1 MHSNVDKALRE
12 SPQPAWYDAYFVA
25 VVERDRN
32 KALLEID
39 RARHAIEQRSRE
51 LGQLAGNNPR
61 EFQDMVYALTYLGI
75 LQSQIGTESGGILW
89 D

>member
-1 MHSNVDKALRE
+1 MQSKPAK
-12 SPQPAWYDAYFVA
+12 SAPSFQPAWYEAYFIA

-39 RARHAIEQRSRE
+39 QARHAIEQRCLE
-51 LGQLAGNNPR
+51 LRQLPASSPR
-61 EFQDMVYALTYLGI
+61 EYQDLAHALTYLGI
-75 LQSQIGTESGGILW
+75 LLSHIGSETGRVLW

>member
-1 MHSNVDKALRE
+1 MQS
-12 SPQPAWYDAYFVA
+12 SPGTFTPSSQPAWYKAYFIA

-39 RARHAIEQRSRE
+39 RARRAIEQRFLE
-51 LGQLAGNNPR
+51 LRQLPASSPR
-61 EFQDMVYALTYLGI
+61 EYQDLVHALTYLGI
-75 LQSQIGTESGGILW
+75 LLSHIGRETGRVLW